1 MKFSALYNY
10 LPLHERFTISRVKQ
24 CASRL
29 IQMKITG
36 THSSPQ
42 VRHEDAAL
50 FLYALAASQQTR
62 FLFDTVMQEPELI
75 NSKGTRFV
83 GDLSELLS
91 DQPKLSKVKKVAIG
105 SSVSIIEYKDRS
117 KDLYT
122 LGNNFDIGTF
132 EQFDADFFKALANS
146 VAQSEPVEQ

>member
-10 LPLHERFTISRVKQ
+10 LPFHERFTISRVKQ

-36 THSSPQ
+36 THSSPP
-42 VRHEDAAL
+42 VSPEDAAK
-50 FLYALAASQQTR
+50 FLYVMAASQQTR
-62 FLFDTVMQEPELI
+62 FVFETLMHEHELV
-75 NSKGTRFV
+75 NDKGVHFV
-83 GDLSELLS
+83 ADLARILS
-91 DQPKLSKVKKVAIG
+91 DPSELSKVRKVAIG

-122 LGNNFDIGTF
+122 LGDNFDIGTF
-132 EQFDADFFKALANS
+132 EQFDADFLKALANN

>member
-10 LPLHERFTISRVKQ
+10 PPFHERFTTSRVKQ
-24 CASRL
+24 GASRL
-29 IQMKITG
+29 IQMKVLG
-36 THSSPQ
+36 TRSSPP

-50 FLYALAASQQTR
+50 FLYALAASQQAR

-75 NSKGTRFV
+75 NSKGARFV

-91 DQPKLSKVKKVAIG
+91 DLSKLLKVKKVAIG
-105 SSVSIIEYKDRS
+105 SSVSIIEYKDCS

-122 LGNNFDIGTF
+122 LGDNFDIGTF
-132 EQFDADFFKALANS
+132 EQFDADFLKALANR
-146 VAQSEPVEQ
+146 VAQSEQVEQ